1 MALNQVFPL
10 LQIGLQS
17 NNSFSDSIESF
28 VVASLGGL
36 GWFGFVGS
44 IPSGERADWA
54 VGFAMWTDGSLSFFF
69 APVFVSRQA
78 VAAGAAVWTG
88 RITINEKRQ
97 LFKTL
102 LEWTIIINER

>member
-1 MALNQVFPL
+1 MALLEVLPV
-10 LQIGLQS
+10 LQIGLQHKKNINRRKHLDDGS
-17 NNSFSDSIESF
+17 S
-28 VVASLGGL
+28 GGL
-36 GWFGFVGS
+36 CWHLGGS